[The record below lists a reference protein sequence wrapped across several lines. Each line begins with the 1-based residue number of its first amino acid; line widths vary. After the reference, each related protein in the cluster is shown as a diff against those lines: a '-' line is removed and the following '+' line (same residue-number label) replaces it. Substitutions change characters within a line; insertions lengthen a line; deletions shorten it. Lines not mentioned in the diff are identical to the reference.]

1 MNRTLLVTNDFP
13 PVVGGIQSYLDD
25 YTKRLDPTSLVV
37 LASTP
42 PEGMQVAKEYDAT
55 LPYKVVRVDTTMLLP
70 TANVRRRMQELI
82 KTERI
87 DTVWFGAAA
96 PLGLMAKA
104 AKEAGAKRVV
114 APPMATKLVGVRS
127 PAPAGHCALFLST
140 AMWSPT
146 FQTTPLNACAHT
158 WPHITS

>member
-82 KTERI
+82 KTEHI
-87 DTVWFGAAA
+87 DTVWW
-96 PLGLMAKA
+96 PRNWLG
-104 AKEAGAKRVV
+104 
-114 APPMATKLVGVRS
+114 
-127 PAPAGHCALFLST
+127 
-140 AMWSPT
+140 
-146 FQTTPLNACAHT
+146 
-158 WPHITS
+158 